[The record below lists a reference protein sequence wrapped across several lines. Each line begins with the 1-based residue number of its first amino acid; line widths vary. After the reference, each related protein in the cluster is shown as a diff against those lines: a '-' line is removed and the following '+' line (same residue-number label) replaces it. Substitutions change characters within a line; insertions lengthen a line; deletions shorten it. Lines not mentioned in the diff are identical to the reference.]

1 MFQLSGAIYFFIFLK
16 YNLSHIENWESCGLL
31 RRVDRISGKM
41 AAIQNRVGE
50 TIYSFPWRTIILPNC
65 CQKRKHKLS
74 HVWISPSFTFSV
86 EITNIFAVWL
96 NFWERKK
103 LLKSY
108 RNKSIFKPS
117 QLPYYLFLVSI
128 LWGEYINKLVKRDWG
143 HLHLYLG
150 LFRHKK
156 TSAFFQ
162 WEGFIVYKITLSKKE
177 NKLASLWRCSVFRVC
192 GPGISLLIQQT
203 FLPHFLW
210 PI

>member
-1 MFQLSGAIYFFIFLK
+1 MF
-16 YNLSHIENWESCGLL
+16 E
-31 RRVDRISGKM
+31 
-41 AAIQNRVGE
+41 
-50 TIYSFPWRTIILPNC
+50 FP
-65 CQKRKHKLS
+65 S
-74 HVWISPSFTFSV
+74 FSV

-96 NFWERKK
+96 IFWGRKK

-108 RNKSIFKPS
+108 KNKSIFKPS

-128 LWGEYINKLVKRDWG
+128 LWGEYIDKSVKSNCWG
-143 HLHLYLG
+143 HFHLYLG

-177 NKLASLWRCSVFRVC
+177 NKLASLWPSSVFRVC
-192 GPGISLLIQQT
+192 GPGISLLIHQT